1 MEEPSELT
9 WRLQVAAC
17 SIVLFLG
24 VFHMMYI
31 YQCYSRRRPPGQQG
45 TAIFGQTNDILE
57 IIQLIHIL
65 VAVIASIGLFV
76 VSWLTT
82 LDFEKFSSAFG
93 LFGALAWVS
102 LEAYY
107 IYWI

>member
-1 MEEPSELT
+1 MRLPVATYEPLDP
-9 WRLQVAAC
+9 AC
-17 SIVLFLG
+17 CHGGAI
-24 VFHMMYI
+24 
-31 YQCYSRRRPPGQQG
+31 YSRRRPPGQQG

-65 VAVIASIGLFV
+65 VAVIASTVLFV

-82 LDFEKFSSAFG
+82 LDFGNFSSAFG

-102 LEAYY
+102 LEAYC